1 MEENIIEQ
9 PVPETEE
16 IYSENQEGSML
27 GKFKDAKTLL
37 DAYNSLQSELTRNC
51 QNLAE
56 FQKENEETALF
67 NKYDSIDDFINSTNG
82 SDIYKEEMLEILK
95 NEEIN
100 NLPNKYLIAFKIAEN
115 TSRKTA
121 KLLNDQN
128 FIDKEILNN
137 QDIKEKIISNYL
149 SDLNNISQ
157 APNIIS
163 GNATSVYFSP
173 ETSRPTTIK
182 EASEIFSKMLK

>member
-1 MEENIIEQ
+1 MEVIF
-9 PVPETEE
+9 T
-16 IYSENQEGSML
+16 
-27 GKFKDAKTLL
+27 KKKCWRF
-37 DAYNSLQSELTRNC
+37 
-51 QNLAE
+51 
-56 FQKENEETALF
+56 
-67 NKYDSIDDFINSTNG
+67 
-82 SDIYKEEMLEILK
+82 LK

>member
-37 DAYNSLQSELTRNC
+37 DAYNSLQSEFTRKC
-51 QNLAE
+51 QKLAE
-56 FQKENEETALF
+56 FQKENEENAFF

>member
-37 DAYNSLQSELTRNC
+37 DAYNSLQSEFTRKC
-51 QNLAE
+51 QKLAE
-56 FQKENEETALF
+56 FQKENEKNAFF

>member
-37 DAYNSLQSELTRNC
+37 NAYNSLQSEFTRKC
-51 QNLAE
+51 QKLAE
-56 FQKENEETALF
+56 FQKENEENAFF